1 MKRFIYGICIM
12 LLLGFSPVRGSA
24 QSAEVIRMMDY
35 IVLAE
40 QAGLNVQKYLMELS
54 DQLAIISATNY
65 MDTEILQQ
73 GEAAA
78 RLYAHPLVCM
88 NYAACLMKQRKYGSA
103 LHYLAV
109 AWHQDKR
116 NHMLATNIARCHFEL
131 GDDKLA
137 EAFLDRALQLNK
149 DYGLAL
155 QLKATI
161 LLNKGDIES
170 QNKAVEYV
178 FKSALDTWNHVSVKH
193 FNSLMGVL
201 EKMYDT
207 YRDTLINPEY
217 NNKIVKLS
225 TPIDEYANMF
235 EQLQQIGQ
243 TKKPNVR
250 MDSFV
255 YPVPDRNMEYTE
267 ELVVGI
273 FKAAFGQYVPSLADI
288 VYENEYWKKAQKV
301 AVPTR
306 YTDYPAQYAG
316 LIGGNEFLPDSR
328 AFNIT
333 MLAYKY
339 YQIKLL
345 EARHNMNNAMDLEVE
360 PIKKN
365 IDNALEAI
373 GKQMELESYRMLD
386 PYVMKAYGDQIYAL
400 TKQQINAQIR
410 ARVRYYD
417 QYLKPVLD
425 SYQKDI
431 KQGLYYITNKDA
443 HKYIQTHYDYD
454 VATIYE
460 QGELEFF
467 GYLKFDLNWG
477 HHLASEGEAVIK
489 YYSGQMSETRWERF
503 QDWIMNENMRAA
515 GMEGI
520 GEYPVPSINAQIG
533 GYKFSIG
540 ADRMGRIYTTVQ
552 DANGIKKN
560 VYNLETGASSST
572 VLKPVKAKEAV
583 GGIGNGRTPYN
594 LPDGYMAK
602 VDLSK
607 NPEAL
612 LGDFSEGTSVMRGV
626 ETVTDARGNVLVSN
640 FKTRTS
646 MTQTQGIPT
655 GPSVNI
661 AGYDFDGIPKTWKD
675 YINPSI
681 NRINSYNST
690 QRLGSSIV
698 SSSQRSTR
706 GFTLGLGKGNS
717 DLVSIGVGFQ

>member
-12 LLLGFSPVRGSA
+12 LLLGFSPVRWAA

-178 FKSALDTWNHVSVKH
+178 FKSALDTWNHVSVRH
-193 FNSLMGVL
+193 FNSIAAIL
-201 EKMYDT
+201 EDMYDI
-207 YRDTLINPEY
+207 YRDTLQLPKY
-217 NNKIVKLS
+217 NNSIVKLT
-225 TPIDEYANMF
+225 TPIDDF
-235 EQLQQIGQ
+235 VDLIPQIQQAGQ
-243 TKKPNVR
+243 TQKPNIQFEK
-250 MDSFV
+250 FV
-255 YPVPDRNMEYTE
+255 YPIPDRNLEYQE
-267 ELVVGI
+267 HLVMGALKGAFAESPDFI
-273 FKAAFGQYVPSLADI
+273 TAAIGDEYMQKAMKLA
-288 VYENEYWKKAQKV
+288 Y
-301 AVPTR
+301 PTKS
-306 YTDYPAQYAG
+306 DYPAEYSG
-316 LIGGNEFLPDSR
+316 LVGGNGYLPDSR
-328 AFNIT
+328 AFNVT
-333 MLAYKY
+333 VVAYMY
-339 YQIKLL
+339 HQIKLL
-345 EARHNMNNAMDLEVE
+345 EARHNLNTNVDIQME
-360 PIKKN
+360 PIDNRVGMAVDGVAERMHNDKN
-365 IDNALEAI
+365 LHIGNPWAI
-373 GKQMELESYRMLD
+373 KS
-386 PYVMKAYGDQIYAL
+386 YGDELYAL
-400 TKQQINAQIR
+400 VKQVVTPA
-410 ARVRYYD
+410 VRYRIESYD
-417 QYLKPVLD
+417 QYMKPALEN
-425 SYQKDI
+425 YQKDI

-443 HKYIQTHYDYD
+443 HKYLQTRYDYD
-454 VATIYE
+454 VVKLYE
-460 QGELEFF
+460 DNELMYFSEMQRS
-467 GYLKFDLNWG
+467 LNWS
-477 HHLASEGEAVIK
+477 HSMASDGEAMIN
-489 YYSGQMSETRWERF
+489 YFSQRQIETRDQRF
-503 QDWIMNENMRAA
+503 EEWKINQDLKAA

-540 ADRMGRIYTTVQ
+540 ADKMGRIYTSVE
-552 DANGIKKN
+552 DSKGIRKT
-560 VYNLETGASSST
+560 VYNPETGASSST

>member
-12 LLLGFSPVRGSA
+12 LLLGFSPVKGAA

-178 FKSALDTWNHVSVKH
+178 FKSALDTWNHVSVRH
-193 FNSLMGVL
+193 FNSIAAIM
-201 EKMYDT
+201 EDMYDI
-207 YRDTLINPEY
+207 YRDTLQLPKY
-217 NNKIVKLS
+217 NNSIVKLT
-225 TPIDEYANMF
+225 TPIDDF
-235 EQLQQIGQ
+235 VDLIPQIQQAGQ
-243 TKKPNVR
+243 TQKPNIQFEK
-250 MDSFV
+250 FV
-255 YPVPDRNMEYTE
+255 YPIPDRNLEYQE
-267 ELVVGI
+267 HLVMGVLKGAFAESPDFI
-273 FKAAFGQYVPSLADI
+273 TAAIGDEYMQKAMKLA
-288 VYENEYWKKAQKV
+288 Y
-301 AVPTR
+301 PTKS
-306 YTDYPAQYAG
+306 DYPAEYSG
-316 LIGGNEFLPDSR
+316 LVGGNEYLPDSR
-328 AFNIT
+328 AFNVT
-333 MLAYKY
+333 VVAYMY
-339 YQIKLL
+339 HQIKLL
-345 EARHNMNNAMDLEVE
+345 EARHNLNTNVDIQME
-360 PIKKN
+360 PIENRVGKAVDGVAERMQNDKN
-365 IDNALEAI
+365 LHIGNPWAI
-373 GKQMELESYRMLD
+373 KSYGEEL
-386 PYVMKAYGDQIYAL
+386 YAL
-400 TKQQINAQIR
+400 VKQVVTPA
-410 ARVRYYD
+410 VRYRIESYD
-417 QYLKPVLD
+417 QYMKPALEN
-425 SYQKDI
+425 YQKDI

-443 HKYIQTHYDYD
+443 HKYLQTRYDYD
-454 VATIYE
+454 VVKLYE
-460 QGELEFF
+460 DNELMYFSEMQRS
-467 GYLKFDLNWG
+467 LNWS
-477 HHLASEGEAVIK
+477 HSMASDGEAMIN
-489 YYSGQMSETRWERF
+489 YFSQRQIETRDQRF
-503 QDWIMNENMRAA
+503 EEWKINQDLKAA

-540 ADRMGRIYTTVQ
+540 ADKMGRIYTSVE
-552 DANGIKKN
+552 DSKGIRKT
-560 VYNLETGASSST
+560 VYNPETGASSST